1 MIYENIRKKR
11 LGPRVVSPGDSGA
24 TRRRHRPVLPRPRST
39 TAVAAPHAVTA
50 ASDRVAQPTL
60 SRLFLFVFLAFSS
73 SSSTRLL
80 HGGPR
85 SQLLSSPRRIWSS
98 IGRILRFWWLLSLP
112 TSSTRVGEGEKRS
125 GHGGLVCP
133 RRWCEGRQI

>member
-1 MIYENIRKKR
+1 MVTSDIRKYTKKKDSA
-11 LGPRVVSPGDSGA
+11 LASSPQA

-73 SSSTRLL
+73 SSSTWLL

-112 TSSTRVGEGEKRS
+112 TSSARVGEGEKRS